1 MTEELKRAMHVQSE
15 NAFAVYNHIDLEHAE
30 KDKVVIRLEINDNS
44 KNPLGIVHGGAMYT
58 MADCATGIAAHTDGR
73 RYVTQ
78 TSSFHF
84 LRNQGGG
91 IVDAEGRVIHRGRT
105 TCLTSVEITSGD
117 GTLLATGEF
126 TFFCITPDGPASD
139 AD

>member
-1 MTEELKRAMHVQSE
+1 MTEEMRRALDVQNG

-30 KDKVVIRLEINDNS
+30 KDKVIIRLDINDNS

-78 TSSFHF
+78 TSTMHY
-84 LRNQGGG
+84 LRNRK
-91 IVDAEGRVIHRGRT
+91 EGVIRAVGQVIHRGRT
-105 TCLTSVEITSGD
+105 TCIVKAEITDEEGK
-117 GTLLATGEF
+117 LLAMGEF
-126 TFFCITPDGPASD
+126 SFFCVDREEK
-139 AD
+139 

>member
-1 MTEELKRAMHVQSE
+1 MIDIDDQK
-15 NAFAVYNHIDLEHAE
+15 NAFMLHCHVAPMDTSKPDYSRFRMEGRPDLLNPHG
-30 KDKVVIRLEINDNS
+30 VI
-44 KNPLGIVHGGAMYT
+44 HGGALYT
-58 MADCATGIAAHTDGR
+58 LADNAAGYAAHSDGR

-91 IVDAEGRVIHRGRT
+91 ILYADGHVIHRGHT
-105 TCLTSVEITSGD
+105 TCLVAVEITSAE

-126 TFFCITPDGPASD
+126 TYFCITPDSQ
-139 AD
+139 ADNEP

>member
-1 MTEELKRAMHVQSE
+1 MVP
-15 NAFAVYNHIDLEHAE
+15 I
-30 KDKVVIRLEINDNS
+30 DNS
-44 KNPLGIVHGGAMYT
+44 KNAFMLHCHVVPIDLDKLDYSKFRMDGRPDLLNPHGMIHGGALYT
-58 MADCATGIAAHTDGR
+58 LADNAAGYAAHTDGR

-91 IVDAEGRVIHRGRT
+91 VVHAEGRVIHRGRT
-105 TCLTSVEITSGD
+105 TCLTAVEITSED

-126 TFFCITPDGPASD
+126 TFFCITPDGK
-139 AD
+139 

>member
-1 MTEELKRAMHVQSE
+1 MV
-15 NAFAVYNHIDLEHAE
+15 HI
-30 KDKVVIRLEINDNS
+30 DNS
-44 KNPLGIVHGGAMYT
+44 KNAFMLHSHVVPMDLDKPDYSKFRMDGRPDLLNPHGMIHGGALYT
-58 MADCATGIAAHTDGR
+58 LADNAAGYAAHTDGR

-91 IVDAEGRVIHRGRT
+91 IVYAEGRVIHRGRT
-105 TCLTSVEITSGD
+105 TCLTSVEITSED

-126 TFFCITPDGPASD
+126 TFFCITPDGKSTGED
-139 AD
+139 

>member
-1 MTEELKRAMHVQSE
+1 MIDIDDQK
-15 NAFAVYNHIDLEHAE
+15 NAFMLHCHVEPVDLTQPDRARFRMEGRPDLLNPHG
-30 KDKVVIRLEINDNS
+30 VI
-44 KNPLGIVHGGAMYT
+44 HGGALYT
-58 MADCATGIAAHTDGR
+58 LADNAAGYAAHSDGR

-91 IVDAEGRVIHRGRT
+91 IIYAEGRVVHRGHT
-105 TCLTSVEITSGD
+105 SCLATVEITSAD

-126 TFFCITPDGPASD
+126 TFFCLNSRED
-139 AD
+139 